1 MTVPEVIT
9 TDKNDDYD
17 EEKTSSTSRPS
28 SHSQHGSTVIS
39 LDPRMLSAVEEEFD
53 DSNERKTQLCFGS
66 CCDLVRACLIVNSV
80 YFCFMVFI
88 NLSQWLEWEF
98 FVTFAL
104 RDGSDGGQIVLDDFY
119 DDDRYQESSYLGD
132 CVFCTSMFQGICG
145 LVFAVVGFVGAF
157 RFYKY
162 LVLLQAIWL
171 CVDTVLYCFYQN
183 WASGLCIGIYIY
195 PHIALFLA
203 LRSGTI
209 TRENYSKT
217 EKYCCWSGSG
227 D

>member
-1 MTVPEVIT
+1 MAIPEVIS
-9 TDKNDDYD
+9 TDKDDDYD

-28 SHSQHGSTVIS
+28 SHSQHGSAVIS

-53 DSNERKTQLCFGS
+53 DSNERKAQLCFGS
-66 CCDLVRACLIVNSV
+66 CCDFVQACLIVDSV

-104 RDGSDGGQIVLDDFY
+104 RDGNDVLDG
-119 DDDRYQESSYLGD
+119 DDDMYIDDEYLDSSLLSD
-132 CVFCTSMFQGICG
+132 CVVCTSMFQGICG

-162 LVLLQAIWL
+162 LVLLQGIWL
-171 CVDTVLYCFYQN
+171 CVDAILYCFYQN
-183 WASGLCIGIYIY
+183 WASGLCIAIYIY

-217 EKYCCWSGSG
+217 EKYCCCSGSG